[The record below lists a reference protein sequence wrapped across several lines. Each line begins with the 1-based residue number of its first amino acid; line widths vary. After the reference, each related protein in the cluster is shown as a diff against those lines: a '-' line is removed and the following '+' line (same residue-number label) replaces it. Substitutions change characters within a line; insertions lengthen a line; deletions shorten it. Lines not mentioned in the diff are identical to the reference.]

1 MLCPLCVDKIGMY
14 FQDRLDEQNVMK
26 RRRPSPLKIAGR
38 LPAPLET
45 GFSQKVSP
53 RRARRGTVQS
63 SSILDQIM
71 QSVDVFGQRL
81 FRGISPGNLERP
93 KRRKK
98 AAVNNAA
105 SADTFTGS
113 TATDKVTGSI
123 DIRIPWRNPFRDLKL
138 SPAWIKKLALAA
150 GLLVAG
156 IVGLN
161 WEGIPR
167 VAASR
172 PDISPASLE
181 DPFSPLSQ
189 RVPEFS
195 PVQPL
200 VWDHLPYHID
210 YSEII
215 YTDIPLNVTETFDWS
230 THVVA
235 PGETISGIAVRH
247 MVSQESII
255 ALNDIRETWNLQA
268 GRTLRIPNMNGIPYT
283 VQANDTPN
291 TIARSMGIPVNV
303 LLDAND
309 IYDNNLTP
317 GRVLFI
323 PGGRMDANE
332 LRRAIWRPAPERM
345 IRPLNGRITSGF
357 GWREDPFSP
366 GSGRMQL
373 HRAVDISGRIGDPV
387 RAAKGGVVVHRGA
400 NPTYGNFIVLRHGYY
415 QTLYAHLSSFSV
427 AAGETVNQG
436 QEIGRVGIS
445 GRTTGPHLHFAV
457 FYRGEPINPV
467 DRWR

>member
-1 MLCPLCVDKIGMY
+1 MLCDRHVDKIGMY
-14 FQDRLDEQNVMK
+14 FQDRLEEQNVLK
-26 RRRPSPLKIAGR
+26 RRRPSPVKKAKR
-38 LPAPLET
+38 LPAPLEK
-45 GFSQKVSP
+45 GFTQDVWP
-53 RRARRGTVQS
+53 RQARKGTASGSGKFRRIRQS
-63 SSILDQIM
+63 LLAELI
-71 QSVDVFGQRL
+71 
-81 FRGISPGNLERP
+81 RGISPGNVEKP
-93 KRRKK
+93 KKRKS

-105 SADTFTGS
+105 SGR
-113 TATDKVTGSI
+113 TATASTVSDSAVTGNI
-123 DIRIPWRNPFRDLKL
+123 DTENVRPNLFSGLRIPLPWLRKL
-138 SPAWIKKLALAA
+138 VIGMGILAA
-150 GLLVAG
+150 AIIGLSWDG
-156 IVGLN
+156 MPGMH
-161 WEGIPR
+161 
-167 VAASR
+167 AAQ

-189 RVPEFS
+189 RIPEFTPMQS
-195 PVQPL
+195 L
-200 VWDHLPYHID
+200 SWDIPHMAEYPRLA
-210 YSEII
+210 
-215 YTDIPLNVTETFDWS
+215 YTDIPLNLTETFAWAP
-230 THVVA
+230 HVVA

-247 MVSQESII
+247 AVSQESII

-283 VQANDTPN
+283 VQANDTLEG
-291 TIARSMGIPVNV
+291 IAQSMNIPLNV

-309 IYDNNLTP
+309 IYDDNIAT

-332 LRRAIWRPAPERM
+332 LRRAIRRPAPERM
-345 IRPLNGRITSGF
+345 VRPLGGRITSGF

-373 HRAVDISGRIGDPV
+373 HRAVDIAGRIGDPV
-387 RAAKGGVVVHRGA
+387 RAAMMGTVMHRGA
-400 NPTYGNFIVLRHGYY
+400 NPTYGNFIVLQHGYY
-415 QTLYAHLSSFSV
+415 QTLYAHLSAFSV
-427 AAGETVNQG
+427 AVGDTVRQG

>member
-1 MLCPLCVDKIGMY
+1 
-14 FQDRLDEQNVMK
+14 MK
-26 RRRPSPLKIAGR
+26 RRRPSPIKKAKR
-38 LPAPLET
+38 LPSPLEAS
-45 GFSQKVSP
+45 FSQDVWP
-53 RRARRGTVQS
+53 RKRAASDTGKFEK
-63 SSILDQIM
+63 IK
-71 QSVDVFGQRL
+71 QSVFEG
-81 FRGISPGNLERP
+81 FIRGVSPGNVEKP
-93 KRRKK
+93 KKRKS
-98 AAVNNAA
+98 AAINRTTSYN
-105 SADTFTGS
+105 TTTGS
-113 TATDKVTGSI
+113 TVTDSAVTDNI
-123 DIRIPWRNPFRDLKL
+123 DTQNRWRNPFSGLKMPSSWLKKL
-138 SPAWIKKLALAA
+138 SIGM
-150 GLLVAG
+150 GLLAIG
-156 IVGLN
+156 IIGLS
-161 WEGIPR
+161 WDSVSRIPATR
-167 VAASR
+167 Q
-172 PDISPASLE
+172 DISPASLVN
-181 DPFSPLSQ
+181 PLSPLSQ
-189 RVPEFS
+189 RIPEFT
-195 PVQPL
+195 PVQPMSWDIPYTVEYFGL
-200 VWDHLPYHID
+200 V
-210 YSEII
+210 
-215 YTDIPLNVTETFDWS
+215 YTDIPLNLTETFSW
-230 THVVA
+230 TLHVVA